1 MEKGFVY
8 VLRCADNRLY
18 VGSTRDMESRI
29 TAHEYGKVRT
39 TKSRRPVKVIYTEE
53 TENYSAARRR
63 ELYLKSG
70 TGREWLKNKLERCQS
85 G

>member
-18 VGSTRDMESRI
+18 VGSTRDLKSRMN
-29 TAHEYGKVRT
+29 AHEYGKVKT
-39 TKSRRPVKVIYTEE
+39 TKSRRPVALIYSEE
-53 TENYSAARRR
+53 VENYSDARKR

-70 TGREWLKNKLERCQS
+70 TGRDWLKSKLERCQS